1 MYTHGLSR
9 ILDHVAQQP
18 HGEVLHL
25 PDGATVE
32 FLTHPN
38 GRPEFCVMR
47 GVIPPGGIV
56 PLHSHDDPEAFFV
69 VSGTKQALLEGDAGL
84 EWHRV
89 NAGDYVDIKG
99 GTRHAW
105 RNDSDEPVVD
115 LLITTNRLGQFF
127 EELRRPAGASGP
139 PSPDD
144 LTRLAAVSA
153 KYGYWFAT
161 PEENADMGIDLPSP
175 GAEGA
180 GDDNAA
186 DLGMLR
192 H

>member
-1 MYTHGLSR
+1 MNTHGFSR
-9 ILDHVAQQP
+9 VLGRVAERA
-18 HGEVLHL
+18 HGEVLDL

-32 FLTHPN
+32 FLTRPN
-38 GRPEFCVMR
+38 SHADFCVMT
-47 GVIPPGGIV
+47 GIIPPGGIV

-69 VSGTKQALLEGDAGL
+69 VSGTKQSLLEGDAGL

-89 NAGDYVDIKG
+89 QAGDYVDIES

-115 LLITTNRLGQFF
+115 LLITSKRLGQFF

-139 PSPDD
+139 PTPDD
-144 LTRLAAVSA
+144 LTHLAALAV

-161 PEENADMGIDLPSP
+161 PEENAAVGIDLPSLV
-175 GAEGA
+175 
-180 GDDNAA
+180 AA
-186 DLGMLR
+186 RDQ
-192 H
+192 